1 MISFLLGGCIG
12 FSAVLYFILFPE
24 PWSMRTLLTITASI
38 IVSFPLTILLHELG
52 HLLAGRLQGMRLLNM
67 SVGPFVIERHEG
79 KHHFHIARSALG
91 YLGRAMMYFPK
102 HLEQDMMRD
111 KLVRYIYG
119 GPLIN
124 IVTGVLMIGNAF
136 GIWHHPFCILFGLAN
151 LLVGI
156 TNLQPNMAKSAMTD
170 GLVIHRL
177 RTVPLEESVIV
188 TAYSALTE
196 GMKTTEVNKWNA
208 DLIRQ
213 MERLLSSE
221 DPTAKSLLPTIG
233 YYYLPEKPEK
243 VLDIGRTSAFT
254 RETAAFD
261 YYADCA
267 DITFATALFFNEQ
280 LKDYPL
286 IEEELR
292 KIGKSDAIMDLK
304 RDALLSYIN
313 GDFPGAFEHLN
324 NAKDALGKWHPL
336 YLRGES
342 ERKLLQSMIETMKK
356 EC

>member
-1 MISFLLGGCIG
+1 
-12 FSAVLYFILFPE
+12 
-24 PWSMRTLLTITASI
+24 MRTLLTIIASI
-38 IVSFPLTILLHELG
+38 IVSFPLTILLHESG
-52 HLLAGRLQGMRLLNM
+52 HFLAGSLQGMQMLNA
-67 SVGPFVIERHEG
+67 SVGPFVIEKHEG

-102 HLEQDMMRD
+102 HLEKDMMRD

-124 IVTGVLMIGNAF
+124 IVTGVLMIGIAF

-170 GLVIHRL
+170 GLVIQRL
-177 RTVPLEESVIV
+177 RTVPLEQSIIV
-188 TAYSALTE
+188 AAYSVLTE
-196 GMKTTEVNKWNA
+196 GMKTTEVKKWNA

-213 MERLLSSE
+213 MERLISSE

-233 YYYLPEKPEK
+233 YYYLPEEPEK

-254 RETAAFD
+254 RENAAFD

-313 GDFPGAFEHLN
+313 GDFPEAIAHLN

-342 ERKLLQSMIETMKK
+342 ERTLLQSMIDTIEK